1 MELGHPNNLRL
12 EVMHS
17 MIRLSEKR
25 VGIAFVL
32 ALVALLAFQV
42 TTFAATTD
50 SLTIYS
56 GRQEPLVGPLFQQF
70 EAETGIKINVRYGD
84 TTELAATIL
93 EEGRNS
99 PADIFFAQDA
109 GALGALAY
117 EERLA
122 PLPQELANLVD
133 TRLRSADNLWV
144 GTSGRARVIVYN
156 TKVFDED
163 ELPTSIWDYTKP
175 EWRGRLG
182 WSPTNGSFQAFVTAL
197 RFLEGDARAEQ
208 WLRGIRANLPRSYHN
223 NTAIYD
229 AVARGEIDIGFTN
242 HYYLFRFLAEQGEG
256 FPARIYFTE
265 GDAGSMINIAGVG
278 IVKTSTKREAAEQ
291 FIRFLLSDAAQ
302 EHFASANYEYP
313 VTGHVEAHPLLPA
326 LEEIETPDMD
336 LSHLEDLQGTLELMQ
351 KVGVI

>member
-1 MELGHPNNLRL
+1 
-12 EVMHS
+12 
-17 MIRLSEKR
+17 MIRLSEKKL
-25 VGIAFVL
+25 GIGFILAIVSLLVL
-32 ALVALLAFQV
+32 QV
-42 TTFAATTD
+42 PAFAAQGD

-56 GRQEPLVGPLFQQF
+56 GRQEPLVGPLFEQF
-70 EAETGIKINVRYGD
+70 EAETGIKVNVRYGD

-117 EERLA
+117 EDRLT
-122 PLPQELANLVD
+122 PLPQDIVDLVD
-133 TRLRSADNLWV
+133 PRLRSADNYWV

-156 TKVFDED
+156 TNKYRED
-163 ELPTSIWDYTKP
+163 ELPTSIWDFTKP

-182 WSPTNGSFQAFVTAL
+182 WAPTNGSFQAFVTAL
-197 RFLEGDARAEQ
+197 RHLEGNAKAEQ
-208 WLRGIRANLPRSYHN
+208 WLRGIRANQPRTYHN

-265 GDAGSMINIAGVG
+265 GDAGSMMNIAGVG
-278 IVKTSTKREAAEQ
+278 IVKTSKNRDAAEQ

-302 EHFASANYEYP
+302 QHFVNGNYEYP
-313 VTGHVEAHPLLPA
+313 VVQHIQAHEMLPA
-326 LEEIETPDMD
+326 LQDIKTPDMD
-336 LSHLEDLQGTLELMQ
+336 LSNLEDLQGTLELMQ
-351 KVGVI
+351 KVGIF